1 MALIRWLPGGYYL
14 ATRYSTPLDRAG
26 YLVKYWLPFPVLLWT
41 LDPSGAWW
49 HWTQFLSLAAF
60 LAVYDAFC
68 LYNDVWSAAT
78 EAHPLERFDGTTLPR
93 SVHLRRRILV
103 AAATSGIALAATAA
117 TGGTATAQALF
128 LVVLGLVFALHNALP
143 ERGRIGTF
151 FGLYLLKGGVF
162 LCPRLPSPFPA
173 DLLPY
178 LWFTFLYGAIYLP
191 SYTLRKFHL
200 LAGRPGLLRW
210 LSFVLPLKTAL
221 LAGLV
226 VWNPRLWTVPAIVFG
241 GTVAQWAA
249 RKIGGIATGTP

>member
-1 MALIRWLPGGYYL
+1 MALIRWLPGAYYL

-49 HWTQFLSLAAF
+49 HWTRFLSLAAF

-68 LYNDVWSAAT
+68 LYNDAWSASS
-78 EAHPLERFDGTTLPR
+78 EAHPLVRTDGTALPK

-103 AAATSGIALAATAA
+103 ATLTSVATVAAIAAS
-117 TGGTATAQALF
+117 GGTATAQIVF
-128 LVVLGLVFALHNALP
+128 LSVLCLVFALHNALP

-162 LCPRLPSPFPA
+162 LAPGFPWPFPA
-173 DLLPY
+173 ELVAY
-178 LWFTFLYGAIYLP
+178 LWFTFLYAAIYLP

-200 LAGRPGLLRW
+200 LAGKPGLLRW
-210 LSFVLPLKTAL
+210 LSFVLPLKTTL

-226 VWNPRLWTVPAIVFG
+226 AWNPRLWTVPAIVFG

-249 RKIGGIATGTP
+249 RKIGGIATGSP